1 MPIAEIGEGLFC
13 LSESNPKT
21 GLSHYSYFL
30 KRDGGNLL
38 FHTLKKTSEL
48 KKHPALFEEHGGIKL
63 QVLTH
68 DAEASAS
75 CEWVHQHFGAGLYLH
90 ASDAPRVAR
99 KTRCPV
105 AHAFSS
111 AHRVFGG
118 LDAIPL
124 SGHTL
129 GFTAYKLSTKEATY
143 LFIGDFL
150 VPKSGAWKAN
160 VSKLLVPVGIANL
173 NLLKTLDFDYL
184 LPNKSKGH
192 ARPPFVLGPAERESA
207 IDAAIAG
214 LMKTRV
220 GAVARTK

>member
-1 MPIAEIGEGLFC
+1 MPIAEIGQGLFC

-38 FHTLKKTSEL
+38 FHPLKKTSQL
-48 KKHPALFEEHGGIKL
+48 KNHAALFARHGGIKL

-75 CEWVHQHFGAGLYLH
+75 CEWVHQRFGAGLYFH
-90 ASDAPRVAR
+90 ASDAPHVAR
-99 KTRCPV
+99 KTRCPI

-111 AHRVFGG
+111 GHRVFDG

-129 GFTAYKLSTKEATY
+129 GFTAYKLSTTEATY

-150 VPKSGAWKAN
+150 VPKSGAWTAKIR
-160 VSKLLVPVGIANL
+160 KLLMPVGIANL
-173 NLLKTLDFDYL
+173 NLLKTLDFDFL
-184 LPNKSKGH
+184 LPNGSKGPE
-192 ARPPFVLGPAERESA
+192 RPPFVLAPAERERA

-220 GAVARTK
+220 GTVARTK

>member
-1 MPIAEIGEGLFC
+1 MPIAEIAEGLFC

-38 FHTLKKTSEL
+38 FHPLKKTSQL
-48 KKHPALFEEHGGIKL
+48 KKHAALFEEHGGIKL

-75 CEWVHQHFGAGLYLH
+75 CEWVHQRFGAGLYFHGADMPHLK
-90 ASDAPRVAR
+90 R
-99 KTRCPV
+99 KTRCPITT
-105 AHAFSS
+105 AFS
-111 AHRVFGG
+111 ARHQLDQG
-118 LDAIPL
+118 LEAIPL

-129 GFTAYKLSTKEATY
+129 GFTVYRLVTERVF

-150 VPKSGAWKAN
+150 VPKSGAWTAN
-160 VSKLLVPVGIANL
+160 VYKLLMTVGIANL
-173 NLLKTLDFDYL
+173 NLLKALDYDYL
-184 LPNKSKGH
+184 LPNKSKGPE
-192 ARPPFVLGPAERESA
+192 RPPFVLAPAERESA

-214 LMKTRV
+214 LMKTR
-220 GAVARTK
+220 